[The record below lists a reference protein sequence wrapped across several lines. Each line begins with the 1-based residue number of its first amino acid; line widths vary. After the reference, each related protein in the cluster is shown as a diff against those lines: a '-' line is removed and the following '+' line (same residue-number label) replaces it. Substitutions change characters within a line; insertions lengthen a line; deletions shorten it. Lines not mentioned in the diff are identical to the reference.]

1 MQKNL
6 SEIKTCAK
14 TFDIRD
20 VFDTKTGP
28 IYWDQGHVSDRGNS
42 IVAKSL
48 FDIVFFYCFRKL
60 RIQYF

>member
-1 MQKNL
+1 MC
-6 SEIKTCAK
+6 TK

-20 VFDTKTGP
+20 VFDTETGP

-48 FDIVFFYCFRKL
+48 YNVILPIVLKNK
-60 RIQYF
+60 